1 MLSHDDREQLK
12 KIEEWFEAA
21 EPALAASFRRIGDR
35 RRFRIGKVLP
45 VCVDVLAGFLLTLA
59 VITAN
64 ATLVLAGMLALVIG
78 VGLHLARHLPADQS

>member
-21 EPALAASFRRIGDR
+21 EPELAASFRRIGGP

-45 VCVDVLAGFLLTLA
+45 VCVDVLAGLLLTLA
-59 VITAN
+59 VIAAN
-64 ATLVLAGMLALVIG
+64 PTLVLAGMLALVIG
-78 VGLHLARHLPADQS
+78 VGLHLARHLPADLP

>member
-21 EPALAASFRRIGDR
+21 EPALAASFRDIGKPR
-35 RRFRIGKVLP
+35 RSRIGKVLP
-45 VCVDVLAGFLLTLA
+45 VCLDVFAGLLLTLA

-78 VGLHLARHLPADQS
+78 VGLHLARHLPANPS